1 MTLRYTLF
9 LALSALVLAT
19 LSCARIISPTGGPED
34 DIPPNLISST
44 PNAGETNYSGSTI
57 VLAFDERIQTRSI
70 ETDLIITP
78 KPNGSFKTRVN
89 KNEVILTFFEPFQE
103 NTTYSLSFANT
114 IQDVTNGNAATGLSL
129 SFSTGP
135 YIDSL
140 TIAGRVLNLYTQEPV
155 ENTLVS
161 LYTAKDSLDILKGA
175 ADYYSKTDSAGR
187 YTFSNLP
194 SGDFRV
200 YAVRDKNNNSKADS
214 DAEKYGFYPD
224 TLNLIA
230 SMSNIDMTLQNL
242 NTTPLRTLSGRTF
255 GSYYELT
262 FNKAITEFELLS
274 GDKLVYHPIEDTKIR
289 FYRNGRNYNDTTQL
303 IYQVTDSLN
312 VILTDTSDFYFAESK
327 LKPTVF
333 STSISPLS
341 DAILGKDTIRF
352 TFNKPIL
359 SLNMD
364 SIFYRLDSTNI
375 VSLDQSNFIWNKYKT
390 QLSVPIKLETLLN
403 GTYEGLTLDLKA
415 ATFIS
420 VDQDS
425 SKSQQKTLSILKPEN
440 SAVIGGSIITNQDN
454 IIVQL
459 LDNRSLKVIR
469 QTTSKKFLFEY
480 LPAGQYQV
488 RVIKDL
494 NSNGKWDIGNI
505 FNNMIPEPAKFYYD
519 SFYNTKTIEVRKNW
533 EQTDVN
539 INF

>member
-1 MTLRYTLF
+1 MTFRYTLF
-9 LALSALVLAT
+9 LAISILVLVT
-19 LSCARIISPTGGPED
+19 ISCARIISPTGGLED
-34 DIPPNLISST
+34 EVPPNLIRST

-57 VLAFDERIQTRSI
+57 VLAFDERVQTKSI

-114 IQDVTNGNAATGLSL
+114 IQDVTNSNAATDLSL

-140 TIAGRVLNLYTQEPV
+140 TITGKVLNLYTQEPV
-155 ENTLVS
+155 ENALVS
-161 LYTAKDSLDILKGA
+161 LFSAKDSLDILKGA
-175 ADYYSKTDSAGR
+175 ANYYSKTDTAGV
-187 YTFSNLP
+187 YTFANLP
-194 SGDFRV
+194 NGDFRV

-214 DAEKYGFYPD
+214 EAEKYGFYPD
-224 TLNLIA
+224 TLNLTT

-262 FNKAITEFELLS
+262 FNKAITEFELIS
-274 GDKLVYHPIEDTKIR
+274 GGELVYHPIEDTKVR
-289 FYRNGRNYNDTTQL
+289 FYRNNRNYNDTTQL
-303 IYQVTDSLN
+303 IYKVADSLN
-312 VILTDTSDFYFAESK
+312 VFLTDTSEFYFAESK
-327 LKPTVF
+327 LKPTTF
-333 STSISPLS
+333 TTSIYPLS
-341 DAILGKDTIRF
+341 DAILNRDTLRF
-352 TFNKPIL
+352 SFNKPIL
-359 SLNMD
+359 NSNMD
-364 SIFYRLDSTNI
+364 SIFYRLDSANT
-375 VSLDQSNFIWNKYKT
+375 VPLDQSTFIWNKYRT
-390 QLSVPIKLETLLN
+390 ELSVPIELETLLEE
-403 GTYEGLTLDLKA
+403 GYQGLTLELKA

-440 SAVIGGSIITNQDN
+440 SAVIGGSVLTDQDN
-454 IIVQL
+454 VIIQL

-469 QTTSKKFLFEY
+469 QTTSKKFSFEY
-480 LPAGQYQV
+480 IPAGQYQV

-494 NSNGKWDIGNI
+494 NANGKWDTGNI
-505 FNNMIPEPAKFYYD
+505 LTNILPEPAKFYYD